1 MALAF
6 LVTLLLQVLRS
17 LASQGRTIV
26 CTIHQPSS
34 QIVNLFDKV
43 LLMAEG
49 KTAYLGD
56 VPGANSFFDR

>member
-1 MALAF
+1 MALAS

-56 VPGANSFFDR
+56 VPGANSFFER

>member
-1 MALAF
+1 M
-6 LVTLLLQVLRS
+6 RS